1 MWLHQLQAL
10 LSFSQSMFVQVCACI
25 HQPVWPGTTRRSQIE
40 RGCVGRVPR
49 VPNPRWPRSKKG
61 TQAQHRALAPST
73 QHQARAP
80 RARAPST
87 AAAAAA
93 ARFSTRTWSTKHS
106 TSSTEQQHHSTQHRA
121 PTQQQHRAGA
131 APSTQHQARARA
143 PSAQQQQQQQRGSHG
158 EPTQLPNGSRRE
170 RRILSPAKLLE
181 PQRTQIVGPT
191 PRW

>member
-1 MWLHQLQAL
+1 MKRGRVWRHHVAASAAGAPV
-10 LSFSQSMFVQVCACI
+10 LSQMFVQVCACI

-80 RARAPST
+80 RARAVLDENVEHQAQHR
-87 AAAAAA
+87 AAASQPHRA
-93 ARFSTRTWSTKHS
+93 
-106 TSSTEQQHHSTQHRA
+106 QHRA
-121 PTQQQHRAGA
+121 PTQQQHRAPKHRAGA

-143 PSAQQQQQQQRGSHG
+143 PSAQQQQQQQRGS
-158 EPTQLPNGSRRE
+158 RRE
-170 RRILSPAKLLE
+170 RGGHHPVSSEVWCIPARYLISQPGGLHQL
-181 PQRTQIVGPT
+181 PQFV
-191 PRW
+191 